1 MLLLIFI
8 NLFIHNMKTS
18 ITLKLPFINSL
29 DFHILSKVFIS
40 GGMTFTEIQRMLV
53 EDEGLDYDEMVFNNS
68 GKPVRKYR
76 GKYVSFIKE
85 VCDKYFYKNNIKVF
99 RVLPEYAQIIVNA
112 ATKNSSLHISAC
124 TIDKSDLIKMLI
136 INKDRQRLEKLH
148 REQPESEQKIESL
161 DITDLIS
168 KSKVILNNLV
178 KLKERRRIIQAAIE
192 EESNKFDE
200 NKKLIKNT
208 LINQGIF

>member
-1 MLLLIFI
+1 
-8 NLFIHNMKTS
+8 MKTS

>member
-1 MLLLIFI
+1 
-8 NLFIHNMKTS
+8 MKTS

-40 GGMTFTEIQRMLV
+40 GGMTFTEIQCMLV
-53 EDEGLDYDEMVFNNS
+53 EDEGLDYNEKVINNS

-76 GKYVSFIKE
+76 GKYASFIKE

-112 ATKNSSLHISAC
+112 ATKNSGLHISAC

-148 REQPESEQKIESL
+148 REPSESVQKIESL
-161 DITDLIS
+161 NITDLIS

-208 LINQGIF
+208 LINEGIF